1 MTLIELLRRA
11 DLTGAER
18 RVADVMAKDPNTA
31 AFGTVAEIAAQAGT
45 GGATVMRLASKIGF
59 HGFRELQDAARDE
72 LTRQLRP
79 AAARARLDLVGS
91 DPRDRSLAVEIA
103 NLQTSLGAIE
113 PRTLRGAAALLLK
126 AERVAVVAS
135 DATSGVAAD
144 FVSQLSMVRADVAHA
159 TGATAALVRSL
170 AWLGKRDVLVALDIA
185 RYEAAVLEVVRHAS
199 SNGAPV
205 IAVTDSPLARIAQ
218 TAVHTFTVSCEGPGP
233 FDSLV
238 AMLAV
243 TNLLVASA
251 VARRGEAATEH
262 LDRLESTWTELR
274 TLTDD

>member
-1 MTLIELLRRA
+1 MTLIERLRQA
-11 DLTGAER
+11 ELTASER
-18 RVADVMAKDPNTA
+18 RVADLMAKNPNTA
-31 AFGTVAEIAAQAGT
+31 AFGTVAEIAAEART
-45 GGATVMRLASKIGF
+45 GGATVMRLAAKIGF
-59 HGFRELQDAARDE
+59 RGFRELQDAARDE

-113 PRTLRGAAALLLK
+113 PRTLRGAAEVLLK

-144 FVSQLSMVRADVAHA
+144 FVAQLSMVRPDVVQA
-159 TGATAALVRSL
+159 TGATASLVRSV
-170 AWLGKRDVLVALDIA
+170 AWLGKRDVLVVLDIA
-185 RYEAAVLEVVRHAS
+185 RYEAAVLEVVGHAA

-205 IAVTDSPLARIAQ
+205 IAITDSPLARIAQ
-218 TAVHTFTVSCEGPGP
+218 TAAHTFTVSCEGPGP
-233 FDSLV
+233 FDSFV

-243 TNLLVASA
+243 TNLLVATT
-251 VARRGEAATEH
+251 VARRGEAATAH
-262 LDRLESTWTELR
+262 LDRLEATWTELH
-274 TLTDD
+274 TLTDN

>member
-1 MTLIELLRRA
+1 MTLIERLRQA

-31 AFGTVAEIAAQAGT
+31 AFGTVAEIAAQART
-45 GGATVMRLASKIGF
+45 GGATVMRLAAKIGF
-59 HGFRELQDAARDE
+59 HGFRELQDAARYE

-79 AAARARLDLVGS
+79 AAARARRGLVGA
-91 DPRDRSLAVEIA
+91 DPSDRSLAVEAA
-103 NLQTSLGAIE
+103 NLQRSLGAIE
-113 PRTLRGAAALLLK
+113 PRILRGAADLLLK
-126 AERVAVVAS
+126 ADRVAVVAS

-144 FVSQLSMVRADVAHA
+144 FVSQLSMVRPDVAHA
-159 TGATAALVRSL
+159 TGATASLVRSV
-170 AWLGKRDVLVALDIA
+170 AWLGKRDVLAVLDVA
-185 RYEAAVLEVVRHAS
+185 RYENAVLEVAGHAS

-205 IAVTDSPLARIAQ
+205 IALTDSPLARIAQ
-218 TAVHTFTVSCEGPGP
+218 TAAYTFIVSCEGPGP
-233 FDSLV
+233 FDSFV

-243 TNLLVASA
+243 TNLLVAAA

-262 LDRLESTWTELR
+262 LDRLETTWTELR